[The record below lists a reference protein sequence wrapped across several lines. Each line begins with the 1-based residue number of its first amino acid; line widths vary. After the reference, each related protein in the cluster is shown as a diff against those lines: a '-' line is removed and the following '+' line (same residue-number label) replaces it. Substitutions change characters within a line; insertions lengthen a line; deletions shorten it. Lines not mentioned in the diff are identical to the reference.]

1 MSQQEKDDDSIAIGI
16 DFGTTK
22 ISGSVWN
29 KKTKNINIIII
40 DEETKLT
47 SYPSTLNFENAN
59 AYLEKEE
66 IEEKGPVL
74 ANEEEQRPNEENSN
88 NIQED
93 SKNNLMPH
101 IGEKIN
107 EVPVKNVF
115 VYDIKKIL
123 GNKTTDENLKK
134 NINNYFF
141 NIESDEKDRPII
153 KINNNNIDFEQLAS
167 FLFKRI
173 IDSAENKFQNMV
185 SSIVISVPHSF
196 NFSQRQSIKQA
207 CEIQYKNRNKNKKL
221 EIHLINDPTSAVIYY
236 NFLYKIQKLQ
246 YFLVV
251 DLGASCL
258 DISMISSNK
267 NLQIKVLATGG
278 DTNINSEM
286 FNKTLSD
293 DIIDKYQLDNGND
306 FSKNPEAM
314 FKFKKAIEELKKE
327 LSFKTEAQINIP
339 KLDNVTDLNMTI
351 SREEFDEI
359 NKQNYDKILNAMEN
373 VIKESKIERDKLN
386 HVILLGESFKI
397 QKLVEII
404 SKKYEDCD
412 IVTDLND
419 AVALGA
425 GIYSAKISEKIN
437 NEKFKKLKIYEIT
450 PLTLG
455 IRTEGDLMSVILPR
469 GTKIPIKCKKNF
481 ITTQDYQT
489 KLKFEI
495 YEGER
500 KLIRDN
506 KRLGGMILNNLPEK
520 LKGQVK
526 VDVTFEIDV
535 DGVLKVTAI
544 ENSQNLTKEIKEI
557 NIGNMTQEEIN
568 KKIKEAEKLFK
579 DDKNEENR
587 IKSMLKLNDLLV
599 DYTHKYSENEEIK
612 KILDQFRNWLKHST
626 QLPKEEYDKKI
637 EELNKSIPKEN
648 EKKGEEKKE
657 KKNEETTE
665 GKEKNIETSLEK
677 NNENN
682 VNNNEGIANEN
693 INEGQNNE
701 VQTAV

>member
-29 KKTKNINIIII
+29 KKTKNINMIT
-40 DEETKLT
+40 DEKTHFY

-66 IEEKGPVL
+66 MPENGPIL
-74 ANEEEQRPNEENSN
+74 SNEEEEQKRIEENN
-88 NIQED
+88 NNNFEN
-93 SKNNLMPH
+93 SKNNLMPK
-101 IGEKIN
+101 IGEKII
-107 EVPVKNVF
+107 EAPMKNIF

-123 GNKTTDENLKK
+123 GCKTTDESLKK
-134 NINNYFF
+134 NMNNFFF
-141 NIESDEKDRPII
+141 NIESDEKERPII

-173 IDSAENKFQNMV
+173 IDSAENKFQNVV

-207 CEIQYKNRNKNKKL
+207 CEIQYKNRNKNKKNL
-221 EIHLINDPTSAVIYY
+221 EIHLINDPTSAVIFYS
-236 NFLYKIQKLQ
+236 FLNKIQKLQ

-258 DISMISSNK
+258 DISMISTNK

-278 DTNINSEM
+278 DNNLNSEM

-293 DIIDKYQLDNGND
+293 DIIDKFQSDGGND

-314 FKFKKAIEELKKE
+314 FKFKNAIDELKKE

-339 KLDNVTDLNMTI
+339 KLDNFTDLNIII
-351 SREEFDEI
+351 SRDEFDEI
-359 NKQNYDKILNAMEN
+359 NKQNYEKILASMEN

-404 SKKYEDCD
+404 NKKYEDCD
-412 IVTDLND
+412 IVTDLDN

-481 ITTQDYQT
+481 ITTQDFQT

-599 DYTHKYSENEEIK
+599 DYTHKYNENEEIK
-612 KILDQFRNWLKHST
+612 KTLDQFRNWLKHST
-626 QLPKEEYDKKI
+626 QLPKEEYDQKI

-648 EKKGEEKKE
+648 EKKSAEEKKE
-657 KKNEETTE
+657 KKDEEATE
-665 GKEKNIETSLEK
+665 GKDKNIETNPDK
-677 NNENN
+677 IENT
-682 VNNNEGIANEN
+682 EGIPNPN
-693 INEGQNNE
+693 INDTQNQE
-701 VQTAV
+701 HTAV

>member
-1 MSQQEKDDDSIAIGI
+1 M
-16 DFGTTK
+16 
-22 ISGSVWN
+22 
-29 KKTKNINIIII
+29 
-40 DEETKLT
+40 DEEKIKD
-47 SYPSTLNFENAN
+47 S
-59 AYLEKEE
+59 
-66 IEEKGPVL
+66 
-74 ANEEEQRPNEENSN
+74 SN
-88 NIQED
+88 NYQVMHTQSLCPEYIKDFSEA
-93 SKNNLMPH
+93 NLNDN
-101 IGEKIN
+101 I
-107 EVPVKNVF
+107 
-115 VYDIKKIL
+115 YDIKKIL
-123 GNKTTDENLKK
+123 GEKYSSDYLQSLIPKLNYQILEDKNSDRPKIIVNNKEVSFEQITSFLLKK
-134 NINNYFF
+134 AIDNSEELYSQKVGSMVISVPNNF
-141 NIESDEKDRPII
+141 NNS
-153 KINNNNIDFEQLAS
+153 
-167 FLFKRI
+167 KRQSI
-173 IDSAENKFQNMV
+173 IDSAKIAGIQN
-185 SSIVISVPHSF
+185 
-196 NFSQRQSIKQA
+196 
-207 CEIQYKNRNKNKKL
+207 
-221 EIHLINDPTSAVIYY
+221 IHLINDTTSALFYFIHNKYFMKKEYYLVI
-236 NFLYKIQKLQ
+236 
-246 YFLVV
+246 
-251 DLGASCL
+251 DLGAANFDLSLMEASPKGYIKVIYSSGYGYFGGDNLTECL
-258 DISMISSNK
+258 FDYCINCFCNEYYAKKEIILENKENNLNLYNEVEKGKVNLIYQKSSFIHVDSFDGENDLDYTITREDFDTINNK
-267 NLQIKVLATGG
+267 NYQFIL
-278 DTNINSEM
+278 DS
-286 FNKTLSD
+286 
-293 DIIDKYQLDNGND
+293 IDEVFTQ
-306 FSKNPEAM
+306 SK
-314 FKFKKAIEELKKE
+314 F
-327 LSFKTEAQINIP
+327 
-339 KLDNVTDLNMTI
+339 
-351 SREEFDEI
+351 EI
-359 NKQNYDKILNAMEN
+359 NQLT
-373 VIKESKIERDKLN
+373 S
-386 HVILLGESFKI
+386 VILLGDNLKMP
-397 QKLVEII
+397 KLIELIKKKFEFCEII
-404 SKKYEDCD
+404 IDYDE
-412 IVTDLND
+412 
-419 AVALGA
+419 AVALGC
-425 GIYSAKISEKIN
+425 GIFASKITNKIQDEKIS
-437 NEKFKKLKIYEIT
+437 KFKIYEIT
-450 PLTLG
+450 QLTLG
-455 IRTEGDLMSVILPR
+455 VRTEGNLMSVILPR

-599 DYTHKYSENEEIK
+599 NYTHKYSENEEIK

-682 VNNNEGIANEN
+682 INTNDGIVNEN

-701 VQTAV
+701 VHTAV

>member
-29 KKTKNINIIII
+29 KKTKNINMIL
-40 DEETKLT
+40 DDKTHLY

-173 IDSAENKFQNMV
+173 IDSAENKFQNIV

-258 DISMISSNK
+258 DISMISTNK

-278 DTNINSEM
+278 DTNLNSEM

-293 DIIDKYQLDNGND
+293 DIIDKYQLDNGID

-314 FKFKKAIEELKKE
+314 FKFKNAIDELKKE

-339 KLDNVTDLNMTI
+339 KLDNVTDLNMII

-359 NKQNYDKILNAMEN
+359 NKTNYEKILNAMEN

-412 IVTDLND
+412 IVTDLDD

-599 DYTHKYSENEEIK
+599 NYTHKYSENEEIK

-657 KKNEETTE
+657 KKIEETTE
-665 GKEKNIETSLEK
+665 GKEKNIETNLEK

-682 VNNNEGIANEN
+682 INNNEGIANEN